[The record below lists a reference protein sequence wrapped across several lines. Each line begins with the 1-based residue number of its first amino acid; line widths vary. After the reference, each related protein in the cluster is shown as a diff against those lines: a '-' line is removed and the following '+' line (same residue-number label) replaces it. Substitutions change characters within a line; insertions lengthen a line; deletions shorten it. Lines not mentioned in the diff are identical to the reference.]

1 MTDDGLEIKFVEV
14 EGTVPVWVVDASS
27 GSGTTPSELC
37 IKNVEPVGRGLALS
51 KVVEVVIGIGKV
63 IDGVELTVYDVT
75 AEVWKA
81 VRKCVED
88 MSLERTEGLAVL

>member
-1 MTDDGLEIKFVEV
+1 MTEDGLEIKFVEV

-63 IDGVELTVYDVT
+63 IDGVELTVYDV
-75 AEVWKA
+75 AAKFG
-81 VRKCVED
+81 KQ
-88 MSLERTEGLAVL
+88 LENVLKI